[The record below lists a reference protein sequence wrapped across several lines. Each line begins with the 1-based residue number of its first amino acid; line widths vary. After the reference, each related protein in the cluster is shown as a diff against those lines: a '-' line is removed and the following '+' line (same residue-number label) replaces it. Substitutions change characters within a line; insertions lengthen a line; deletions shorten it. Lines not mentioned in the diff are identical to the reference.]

1 MSAINCPECEKELTF
16 DYSTRKYFCK
26 NCGIFVNRD
35 EIVKLREKRQDEK
48 YKEKEESRRDNDY
61 LQWWLSKK

>member
-26 NCGIFVNRD
+26 NCGLFV
-35 EIVKLREKRQDEK
+35 
-48 YKEKEESRRDNDY
+48 EKEDSRRDNDY